1 MSLWQA
7 ALILVVADSAAI
19 AAMLLVRRRAPAG
32 SYFKD
37 TSEAAGVF
45 AAAGTTFAVLVAFTF
60 LLAFESYDDARNSS
74 EEEAIAVVTL
84 FHTAEFFGSAARDDL
99 QRDLVC
105 YGRAVIHSEWP
116 AMRRNRRSPLVDGW
130 VSRLERRFQRV
141 GGNNETVGAAI
152 QNWFNQT
159 DARQTARRKRLAEA
173 APFVPHTVWFFL
185 ILGGLLEIGFVLFFA
200 DNTERVA
207 AQAMLVSAVTVFVV
221 ASLVMIH
228 LLDTPYTEQSGSV
241 EPTAMAQSLRS
252 IELER
257 RSRHTTGAL
266 PCDPGGRPAP
276 A

>member
-7 ALILVVADSAAI
+7 ALILVVADGVAI
-19 AAMLLVRRRAPAG
+19 TAMMLVRRHAPAG

-84 FHTAEFFGSAARDDL
+84 FHTAEFFRPARRDDL
-99 QRDLVC
+99 QRELIC
-105 YGRAVIHSEWP
+105 YGRAVISTEWP
-116 AMRRNRRSPLVDGW
+116 EMRHNRRSPLVDGW
-130 VSRLERRFQRV
+130 VSRLERSFQRV
-141 GGNNETVGAAI
+141 NGDTETVGSAI

-159 DARQTARRKRLAEA
+159 DARQLARRKRLTEA
-173 APFVPHTVWFFL
+173 APFVPPTVWFFL

-200 DNTERVA
+200 DKTERVA

-221 ASLVMIH
+221 ASLIMIH
-228 LLDTPYTEQSGSV
+228 FLDSPYTGQSGSV
-241 EPTAMAQSLRS
+241 EPSAMRQSLRS

-257 RSRHTTGAL
+257 RARHQSGAL
-266 PCDPGGRPAP
+266 PCGPRGQPVRA
-276 A
+276 

>member
-7 ALILVVADSAAI
+7 ALILVVADGLAI
-19 AAMLLVRRRAPAG
+19 TAMMLVRRRAPAG

-60 LLAFESYDDARNSS
+60 LLAFESYDDARTSS

-84 FHTAEFFGSAARDDL
+84 FHTAEFFAPARRDDL
-99 QRDLVC
+99 QRELIC
-105 YGRAVIHSEWP
+105 YGRAVVHSEWP
-116 AMRRNRRSPLVDGW
+116 DMRHNQRSALVDGW
-130 VSRLERRFQRV
+130 VSRLERSFQGV
-141 GGNNETVGAAI
+141 NGNTETVGAAI
-152 QNWFNQT
+152 QNWFGQN

-173 APFVPHTVWFFL
+173 APFVPPTVWFFL
-185 ILGGLLEIGFVLFFA
+185 ILGGLLQIGFVLFFA

-221 ASLVMIH
+221 ASLIMIH
-228 LLDTPYTEQSGSV
+228 FLDAPYTGQNGSV
-241 EPTAMAQSLRS
+241 EPTAMKQSLRS

-257 RSRHTTGAL
+257 RARHASGAL
-266 PCDPGGRPAP
+266 PCSVGGRPVRA
-276 A
+276 

>member
-7 ALILVVADSAAI
+7 ALVLVVADALAI
-19 AAMLLVRRRAPAG
+19 AAMMLVRRRAPAG

-84 FHTAEFFGSAARDDL
+84 FHTAEFFRPAERDAL

-105 YGRAVIHSEWP
+105 YGRAVVYREWP
-116 AMRRNRRSPLVDGW
+116 EMRENRRSAVVDGW
-130 VSRLERRFQRV
+130 VSRLERSFQRV
-141 GGNNETVGAAI
+141 NGDTETVGAAI
-152 QNWFNQT
+152 QNWFNQNDT
-159 DARQTARRKRLAEA
+159 RQTARRKRLAEA
-173 APFVPHTVWFFL
+173 APFVPSTVWFFL

-207 AQAMLVSAVTVFVV
+207 AQAMLVSAVTVFVM
-221 ASLVMIH
+221 ASLIMIH
-228 LLDTPYTEQSGSV
+228 VLDSPYTGQSGSV
-241 EPTAMAQSLRS
+241 EPVAMKQSVRS

-257 RSRHTTGAL
+257 RARRGSGAL
-266 PCDPGGRPAP
+266 PCTPGGRSVPA
-276 A
+276 